1 MKMQLYFGIV
11 RQRGIVFS
19 IFFFAKCILSLLE
32 FHCNTWCICGVMVSV
47 LASGF
52 VDYGFELE
60 VVTPKKDYEIPKIK
74 SM

>member
-1 MKMQLYFGIV
+1 
-11 RQRGIVFS
+11 
-19 IFFFAKCILSLLE
+19 
-32 FHCNTWCICGVMVSV
+32 MVSV